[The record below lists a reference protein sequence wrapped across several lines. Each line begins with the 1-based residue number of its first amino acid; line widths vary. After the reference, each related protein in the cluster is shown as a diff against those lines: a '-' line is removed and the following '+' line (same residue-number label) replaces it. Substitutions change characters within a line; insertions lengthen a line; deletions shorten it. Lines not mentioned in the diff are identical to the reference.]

1 MTGQETDGGTVAER
15 LAAVLTARIRA
26 GVFRPGDRLP
36 SVRVLARAEGVNPQ
50 TAVRALHCLE
60 DAGLAEPRPRS
71 GWFVR
76 AVRAGVTPQPGAGV
90 PQSVALPELARQ
102 ILTQRFQPG
111 LIAMGSAQPGPD
123 LLPITTLSRLHASAL
138 RQGGADLL
146 GRYCDPAG
154 EIGLRRAVAR
164 VLEERGLHCGPD
176 DIIITNGCMEAL
188 DLALTVLAV
197 SGAAAGA
204 VVAVETPAYYGVLL
218 ALAGHGLRVVE
229 LAADSQNGV
238 SPAAVRAALAA
249 GDGAGGP
256 LAACLLS
263 PLVHN
268 PLGGSV
274 PVAARQ
280 EIRQD
285 LLAAGVPLIEDDCFG
300 FLQGPLADPRPMLA
314 FGGGAGDG
322 GILCGSV
329 SKTVGPGLR
338 IGWIVPGRWHEA
350 VLQASFRR
358 HLSHPTPAQSVVA
371 RFLDSGGHA
380 RLARR
385 ATGEYRRRQEVLIT
399 ELRRRM
405 PQETVIA
412 EPRAGMS
419 LWLTL
424 PDGLEA
430 MAVMMAARRQGLSVV
445 PGQLFSPVGGYA
457 RSLRLSIGGIGPEE
471 IPGAVRRLAAAVA
484 SFR

>member
-1 MTGQETDGGTVAER
+1 MITDMAPGETMADR

-36 SVRVLARAEGVNPQ
+36 SVRGLARAEGVNPQ
-50 TAVRALHCLE
+50 TAVRALQCLE

-76 AVRAGVTPQPGAGV
+76 SVRAGVTPQPGAGT
-90 PQSVALPELARQ
+90 PQPVALPELARQ

-111 LIAMGSAQPGPD
+111 LIAMGAAQPGPD

-146 GRYCDPAG
+146 GRYSDPAG
-154 EIGLRRAVAR
+154 EAGLRRAVAR
-164 VLEERGLHCGPD
+164 VLEDRGLHCGPD

-188 DLALTVLAV
+188 DLALSVLA
-197 SGAAAGA
+197 APGA

-229 LAADSQNGV
+229 LAADSQTGV

-300 FLQGPLADPRPMLA
+300 FLHGPLSDPRPMLA
-314 FGGGAGDG
+314 FSGAGDG
-322 GILCGSV
+322 GLLCGSV

-358 HLSHPTPAQSVVA
+358 HLSHPAPAQAVVA

-385 ATGEYRRRQEVLIT
+385 ATAEYRRRQEVLVA
-399 ELRRRM
+399 ELRRQM
-405 PQETVIA
+405 PQQTVIA

-430 MAVMMAARRQGLSVV
+430 MAVMTAARHHGLSVV
-445 PGQLFSPVGGYA
+445 PGPLFSPVGGYA
-457 RSLRLSIGGIGPEE
+457 SSLRLSVGSVGPEDL
-471 IPGAVRRLAAAVA
+471 PDAVRRLAAAVA
-484 SFR
+484 DFR